1 MLGRI
6 WQIIVKEFIQF
17 VRDRMLGL
25 FLFTFPVMQ
34 LVLVAQATSSDV
46 VNLSMAVLDEDKS
59 ATSRGLI
66 QALHNTDGLTVDYF
80 PAGEDEVKWLI
91 DTGQAAAAVIIPPG
105 FESDLHGGARPK
117 LQIVADGSNTIAAN
131 TALQTTEGAIDS
143 YLYRWLAD
151 NDLGA
156 AADMSPRLDLRS
168 VFRFNPALDHRFYAI
183 PAQLAFIVYQ
193 VTLAIAALVLA
204 RERELGTLEQLIVTP
219 LRRFELL
226 IGKAVCPAVIGLID
240 FTLMLAIVVGIYHIP
255 MRGSWELL
263 FLLTTLFVA
272 AEVSWGMMLSSISRT
287 QQQAI
292 MFVFMIAMVD
302 IALSGYLV
310 PVDTMPFGLQMISAV
325 SPIRYYITILRAIM
339 LKGADLTTLWPET
352 LVLAALTVG
361 IATISLRNVAR
372 DFE

>member
-6 WQIIVKEFIQF
+6 WQIVVKEFIQF
-17 VRDRMLGL
+17 VRDRLLAL

-34 LVLVAQATSSDV
+34 LVLVAQATSSDA
-46 VNLSMAVLDEDKS
+46 VNLSTAILDEDKS
-59 ATSRGLI
+59 AASRGLT
-66 QALHNTDGLTVDYF
+66 QALRNTDGLAVDYY
-80 PAGEDEVKWLI
+80 PAGEEEVKWLI
-91 DTGQAAAAVIIPPG
+91 DTGQATTAVSIPPG
-105 FESDLHGGARPK
+105 FERDLHGGARPRV
-117 LQIVADGSNTIAAN
+117 QIITDGSNTIAAN
-131 TALQTTEGAIDS
+131 SALRATEGAINS
-143 YLYRWLAD
+143 YLYRLV
-151 NDLGA
+151 A
-156 AADMSPRLDLRS
+156 AADTTPRLDLRS
-168 VFRFNPALDHRFYAI
+168 VLRFNPALNYRFYAI

-240 FTLMLAIVVGIYHIP
+240 FTLMLAIVVGVYRIP

-263 FLLTTLFVA
+263 YLLTALFVA
-272 AEVSWGMMLSSISRT
+272 AEVSWGVMLSSISRT

-310 PVDTMPFGLQMISAV
+310 PVDTMPFGLQMVSTV

-352 LVLAALTVG
+352 LALAALAVG

>member
-1 MLGRI
+1 MLSRI
-6 WQIIVKEFIQF
+6 WQIVVKEFIQF
-17 VRDRMLGL
+17 VRDRMLAL

-34 LVLVAQATSSDV
+34 LVLVAQATSSDA
-46 VNLSMAVLDEDKS
+46 VNLSTAILDEDKS
-59 ATSRGLI
+59 AASRGLI
-66 QALHNTDGLTVDYF
+66 QTLRNTDGLTVDYF
-80 PAGEDEVKWLI
+80 PAGEDEVGWLI
-91 DTGQAAAAVIIPPG
+91 DTGQAAAAVVIPPN

-117 LQIVADGSNTIAAN
+117 VQIIADGSNTIATN
-131 TALQTTEGAIDS
+131 TALQTTEGAINS
-143 YLYRWLAD
+143 YLYGLV
-151 NDLGA
+151 A
-156 AADMSPRLDLRS
+156 AADTAPRLDLRS
-168 VFRFNPALDHRFYAI
+168 VFRFNPSLDHRFYAI

-226 IGKAVCPAVIGLID
+226 LGKAVCPAVIGLID
-240 FTLMLAIVVGIYHIP
+240 FTLMLAIVVGVYRIP

-263 FLLTTLFVA
+263 YLLTALFVA
-272 AEVSWGMMLSSISRT
+272 AEVSWGMLLSSISRT

-310 PVDTMPFGLQMISAV
+310 PVDTMPFGMQMISTV

>member
-6 WQIIVKEFIQF
+6 WQIVIKEFIQF
-17 VRDRMLGL
+17 VRDRLLGL

-46 VNLSMAVLDEDKS
+46 VNLSMAILDEDKS
-59 ATSRGLI
+59 TASRGLI
-66 QALHNTDGLTVDYF
+66 QVLRNTDGLAVDYF

-91 DTGQAAAAVIIPPG
+91 DTGQAAGAVIIPPG
-105 FESDLHGGARPK
+105 FERDLHGGARPK
-117 LQIVADGSNTIAAN
+117 VQIIADGSNTIAAN
-131 TALQTTEGAIDS
+131 TALQTTEGAINS
-143 YLYRWLAD
+143 YLYRWLAGSG
-151 NDLGA
+151 LVA
-156 AADMSPRLDLRS
+156 AADTAPRLDLRS

-193 VTLAIAALVLA
+193 VTLAIASLVLA

-240 FTLMLAIVVGIYHIP
+240 FTLMLAIVVGVYRIP

-263 FLLTTLFVA
+263 FLLTALFVA

-310 PVDTMPFGLQMISAV
+310 PVDTMPFGLQMISTV

-361 IATISLRNVAR
+361 IATISLHNVAR

>member
-6 WQIIVKEFIQF
+6 WQIVIKEFIQF
-17 VRDRMLGL
+17 VRDRLLAL

-34 LVLVAQATSSDV
+34 LVLVAQATSSDA
-46 VNLSMAVLDEDKS
+46 VNLSMAILDEDKS
-59 ATSRGLI
+59 AASRGLT
-66 QALHNTDGLTVDYF
+66 QALRNTDGLTIDYF
-80 PAGEDEVKWLI
+80 PTGEDEVKWLI
-91 DTGQAAAAVIIPPG
+91 DTGQASAAVIVPPD
-105 FESDLHGGARPK
+105 FERDLHGGARPRV
-117 LQIVADGSNTIAAN
+117 QIIADGSNTIAAN
-131 TALQTTEGAIDS
+131 TALQTAEGAINS
-143 YLYRWLAD
+143 YLGRWLAD
-151 NDLGA
+151 SGMVTA
-156 AADMSPRLDLRS
+156 ANTTSRLDLRS
-168 VFRFNPALDHRFYAI
+168 MFRFNPTLDHRFYAI

-226 IGKAVCPAVIGLID
+226 TGKAVCPAVIGLID
-240 FTLMLAIVVGIYHIP
+240 FTLMLTIVVGVYHIP

-263 FLLTTLFVA
+263 YLLTALFVA
-272 AEVSWGMMLSSISRT
+272 AEVSWGILLSSISRT

-292 MFVFMIAMVD
+292 MFVFMIAMAD
-302 IALSGYLV
+302 IALSGYMV
-310 PVDTMPFGLQMISAV
+310 PVDTMPFGLQVISTV

-352 LVLAALTVG
+352 LVLAALTIGV
-361 IATISLRNVAR
+361 ATISLRNVAR

>member
-6 WQIIVKEFIQF
+6 WQIVIKEFIQF
-17 VRDRMLGL
+17 VRDRLLAL

-34 LVLVAQATSSDV
+34 LVLVAQATSSDA

-59 ATSRGLI
+59 AASRGLT
-66 QALHNTDGLTVDYF
+66 QALHNSDGLTVSYF
-80 PAGEDEVKWLI
+80 PTGEEEVKWLI
-91 DTGQAAAAVIIPPG
+91 DTGQTAAAVLIPPD
-105 FESDLHGGARPK
+105 FERDLHGGARPRV
-117 LQIVADGSNTIAAN
+117 QIIADGSNTIAAN
-131 TALQTTEGAIDS
+131 TALQTTEGAINS
-143 YLYRWLAD
+143 YLVRRLAD
-151 NDLGA
+151 RGLLA
-156 AADMSPRLDLRS
+156 AADMAPRLDLRS
-168 VFRFNPALDHRFYAI
+168 IFRFNPALDHRFYAI

-240 FTLMLAIVVGIYHIP
+240 FTLMLAIVVGVYHIP

-263 FLLTTLFVA
+263 YLLTALFVA
-272 AEVSWGMMLSSISRT
+272 AEVSWGIMLSSISRT

-292 MFVFMIAMVD
+292 MFVFMLAMAD
-302 IALSGYLV
+302 IALSGYMV
-310 PVDTMPFGLQMISAV
+310 PVDTMPFGLQIVSTV
-325 SPIRYYITILRAIM
+325 SPIRYYISILRAIM

-352 LVLAALTVG
+352 LVLAALTIG
-361 IATISLRNVAR
+361 LAAISLRNVAR

>member
-1 MLGRI
+1 
-6 WQIIVKEFIQF
+6 
-17 VRDRMLGL
+17 
-25 FLFTFPVMQ
+25 
-34 LVLVAQATSSDV
+34 
-46 VNLSMAVLDEDKS
+46 
-59 ATSRGLI
+59 
-66 QALHNTDGLTVDYF
+66 
-80 PAGEDEVKWLI
+80 
-91 DTGQAAAAVIIPPG
+91 
-105 FESDLHGGARPK
+105 
-117 LQIVADGSNTIAAN
+117 
-131 TALQTTEGAIDS
+131 
-143 YLYRWLAD
+143 
-151 NDLGA
+151 
-156 AADMSPRLDLRS
+156 

-193 VTLAIAALVLA
+193 VTLAIASLVLA

-226 IGKAVCPAVIGLID
+226 VGKAVCPAVIGLID
-240 FTLMLAIVVGIYHIP
+240 FTLMLAIVVGVYHIP

-263 FLLTTLFVA
+263 FLLTALFVA

-310 PVDTMPFGLQMISAV
+310 PVDTMPFGMQMISTV

-361 IATISLRNVAR
+361 IAIISLRNVAR

>member
-1 MLGRI
+1 
-6 WQIIVKEFIQF
+6 
-17 VRDRMLGL
+17 
-25 FLFTFPVMQ
+25 
-34 LVLVAQATSSDV
+34 
-46 VNLSMAVLDEDKS
+46 MAVLDEDKS

-226 IGKAVCPAVIGLID
+226 IGKAICPAVIGLID

>member
-34 LVLVAQATSSDV
+34 LVLVAQATSSDA

-59 ATSRGLI
+59 AASRGLI
-66 QALHNTDGLTVDYF
+66 QALRNTDGLTVDHF
-80 PAGEDEVKWLI
+80 PVGEDEITWLV
-91 DTGQAAAAVIIPPG
+91 DTGEATAAMIIPPG
-105 FESDLHGGARPK
+105 FERDLRGNARPRV
-117 LQIVADGSNTIAAN
+117 QIIADGSNTIAAN
-131 TALQTTEGAIDS
+131 TALQTTEGAINS

-151 NDLGA
+151 NDLVA
-156 AADMSPRLDLRS
+156 AADTAPHLDLQS
-168 VFRFNPALDHRFYAI
+168 VFRFNPTLDHRFYAI

-240 FTLMLAIVVGIYHIP
+240 FTLMLVIVVGVYRIP
-255 MRGSWELL
+255 MRGSWSLL
-263 FLLTTLFVA
+263 FLLTALFVA

-292 MFVFMIAMVD
+292 MFVFMIAMAD

-310 PVDTMPFGLQMISAV
+310 PVDTMPFGLQMISTV

-361 IATISLRNVAR
+361 IATISLHNVAR

>member
-1 MLGRI
+1 MIPMLGRI
-6 WQIIVKEFIQF
+6 WQIVIKEFIQF
-17 VRDRMLGL
+17 VRDRLLGL

-34 LVLVAQATSSDV
+34 LVLVAQATSSDA
-46 VNLSMAVLDEDKS
+46 VNLSMAILDEDRS
-59 ATSRGLI
+59 TASRGLI
-66 QALHNTDGLTVDYF
+66 QTLRNTDGLAVDYF
-80 PAGEDEVKWLI
+80 PTGEDDVRWLI

-117 LQIVADGSNTIAAN
+117 VQIIADGSNTIAAN
-131 TALQTTEGAIDS
+131 TALQTSEGAINS
-143 YLYRWLAD
+143 YLYRLV
-151 NDLGA
+151 
-156 AADMSPRLDLRS
+156 AADTAPRLDLRS

-226 IGKAVCPAVIGLID
+226 IGKAICPAVIGLID
-240 FTLMLAIVVGIYHIP
+240 FTLMLAIVVGVYRIP

-263 FLLTTLFVA
+263 YLLTALFVA

-310 PVDTMPFGLQMISAV
+310 PVDTMPFGMQMISTV

>member
-34 LVLVAQATSSDV
+34 LVLVAQATSSDA

-59 ATSRGLI
+59 TASRGLI
-66 QALHNTDGLTVDYF
+66 QALHNADGLTVDYF
-80 PAGEDEVKWLI
+80 PADENEVRWLI
-91 DTGQAAAAVIIPPG
+91 DTGQATAAAIIPPG
-105 FESDLHGGARPK
+105 FESDLQGGDRPK
-117 LQIVADGSNTIAAN
+117 VQIVADGSNTIAAN
-131 TALQTTEGAIDS
+131 TALQTAEGAINS

-151 NDLGA
+151 NDLVA
-156 AADMSPRLDLRS
+156 AVDMSSRLDVRS
-168 VFRFNPALDHRFYAI
+168 VFRFNPTLDHRFYAI

-226 IGKAVCPAVIGLID
+226 IGKAACPAVIGLID

-263 FLLTTLFVA
+263 FLLTALFVA

-310 PVDTMPFGLQMISAV
+310 PVDTMPFGLQMISTV

-361 IATISLRNVAR
+361 IATISLHNVAR

>member
-6 WQIIVKEFIQF
+6 WQIVIKEFIQF
-17 VRDRMLGL
+17 VRDRLLAL

-34 LVLVAQATSSDV
+34 LVLVAQATSSDA
-46 VNLSMAVLDEDKS
+46 VNLAMAILDEDKS
-59 ATSRGLI
+59 AASRGLI
-66 QALHNTDGLTVDYF
+66 QVLRNTDGLSVDYF
-80 PAGEDEVKWLI
+80 PAGEDEVTWLI
-91 DTGQAAAAVIIPPG
+91 DTGQAAAAVIIPPD
-105 FESDLHGGARPK
+105 FERDLHDGARPRV
-117 LQIVADGSNTIAAN
+117 QVIADGSNTIAAN
-131 TALQTTEGAIDS
+131 TALQTTEGAVNS
-143 YLYRWLAD
+143 YLIRWLAD
-151 NDLGA
+151 SGVVDA
-156 AADMSPRLDLRS
+156 VDTAPRLDLRS
-168 VFRFNPALDHRFYAI
+168 IFRFNPTLDHRFYAI

-240 FTLMLAIVVGIYHIP
+240 FTLMLTIVVGVYHIP

-263 FLLTTLFVA
+263 YLLTALFVA
-272 AEVSWGMMLSSISRT
+272 AEVSWGIMLSSISRT

-302 IALSGYLV
+302 IALSGYMV
-310 PVDTMPFGLQMISAV
+310 SVDMLPFGLQMISTV

-339 LKGADLTTLWPET
+339 LKGADLTTLWPEA

-361 IATISLRNVAR
+361 IATISMRNVAR